1 MRGEH
6 AVAHRG
12 GSSQAVG
19 RWGWPAGGGSTGAA
33 ASSCPAG
40 VASAD
45 GMQPAVPGEWV
56 GEGLGGPAA
65 ADLICQGG
73 ATVEVALLCPLAFMT
88 AGPAYRQRLVEGCMQ
103 DARLAVVSQP
113 GQQHIWVVCFA
124 AAGSLRATVV
134 AHVVGHV

>member
-1 MRGEH
+1 MQSQWDWVFLYVAPGMDYVAL
-6 AVAHRG
+6 AVAIR
-12 GSSQAVG
+12 
-19 RWGWPAGGGSTGAA
+19 
-33 ASSCPAG
+33 
-40 VASAD
+40 
-45 GMQPAVPGEWV
+45 
-56 GEGLGGPAA
+56 
-65 ADLICQGG
+65 G
-73 ATVEVALLCPLAFMT
+73 ATVGGALLCPLAFTT